1 MDDPAFILYAKV
13 ACGQVPSSF
22 VLMITMPHAAD
33 TLLGERAHTRCAHE
47 QQQGFDGSR
56 LLRYRFSHPLYMQF
70 GEAAASS
77 VTISKPEAAVP
88 IAKESKMGFATNAI
102 HGGQEPGPATGAI
115 VAPIYQTS
123 TYVYDELG
131 KNKGYDYARTNHPNR
146 KALERTIAKLEDG
159 HSAYVFTS
167 GMAGIDA
174 VFRLL
179 RPGDHVVLSEAVY
192 GGVFRLSTQLLVH
205 FGLEFSFVDTS
216 SEAAVVSAFR
226 PNTKMLYIETPT
238 NPTMRIADIAALAK
252 VASQRNIT
260 VVVDNT
266 FLSPYLQRPIELGAH
281 IVVHSMTKYLN
292 GHSDSTGGAV
302 VLTRK
307 EDAEKIYFIQRS
319 AGSGLAPMDC
329 FLISRGIKTLAVR
342 MLQHNANG
350 LVVARH
356 LDTHPKVQKVL
367 YPGLTSHP
375 QHEIARRQQKGPGG
389 MLSFDLGSLEAAR
402 RLLNHVK
409 LCALVE
415 SLGGVESLISLPAL
429 MTHASMPQKVRER
442 VGITEGLVR
451 LSVGIE
457 DAGDIIADLDQALH
471 HV

>member
-1 MDDPAFILYAKV
+1 
-13 ACGQVPSSF
+13 
-22 VLMITMPHAAD
+22 
-33 TLLGERAHTRCAHE
+33 
-47 QQQGFDGSR
+47 
-56 LLRYRFSHPLYMQF
+56 
-70 GEAAASS
+70 
-77 VTISKPEAAVP
+77 
-88 IAKESKMGFATNAI
+88 MGFATNAI
-102 HGGQEPGPATGAI
+102 HVGQEPDAATGAI

-123 TYVYDELG
+123 TYVNEELG

-146 KALERTIAKLEDG
+146 KALERTVAKLEGG
-159 HSAYVFTS
+159 HGAYVFTS

-216 SEAAVVSAFR
+216 TPDAVRMALR

-238 NPTMRIADIAALAK
+238 NPTLRVADISVMAKLANE
-252 VASQRNIT
+252 RNT
-260 VVVDNT
+260 TLVVDNT

-302 VLTRK
+302 VLTRPD
-307 EDAEKIYFIQRS
+307 DADKIYFIQRS

-350 LVVARH
+350 ITVARH
-356 LDTHPKVQKVL
+356 LDAHPKVRKVF
-367 YPGLTSHP
+367 YPGLPSHP

-389 MLSFDLGSLEAAR
+389 MLAFELGSVDAAR
-402 RLLNHVK
+402 RFLNHVK
-409 LCALVE
+409 LCALAE
-415 SLGGVESLISLPAL
+415 SLGGVETLISLPAM
-429 MTHASMPQKVRER
+429 MTHASMPKETQER

-457 DAGDIIADLDQALH
+457 DVEDIIADLDQALLY
-471 HV
+471 V

>member
-1 MDDPAFILYAKV
+1 
-13 ACGQVPSSF
+13 
-22 VLMITMPHAAD
+22 
-33 TLLGERAHTRCAHE
+33 
-47 QQQGFDGSR
+47 
-56 LLRYRFSHPLYMQF
+56 
-70 GEAAASS
+70 
-77 VTISKPEAAVP
+77 
-88 IAKESKMGFATNAI
+88 MGFSTNAI
-102 HGGQEPGPATGAI
+102 HVGQEPDPATGAI

-123 TYVYDELG
+123 TYVNEELG
-131 KNKGYDYARTNHPNR
+131 KNKGYDYARTAHPNR
-146 KALERTIAKLEDG
+146 RGLERCVAKLEG
-159 HSAYVFTS
+159 GRAAFVFSS

-216 SEAAVVSAFR
+216 SADAVRMALR
-226 PNTKMLYIETPT
+226 PNTKMLYVETPT
-238 NPTMRIADIAALAK
+238 NPTLRVTDISAMAK
-252 VASQRNIT
+252 VANERHVT
-260 VVVDNT
+260 MVVDNT

-302 VLTRK
+302 VLTRP
-307 EDAEKIYFIQRS
+307 EDGEKIYFIQRS

-350 LVVARH
+350 ISVARH
-356 LDTHPKVQKVL
+356 LDAHPKVRKVH
-367 YPGLTSHP
+367 YPGLPSHP
-375 QHEIARRQQKGPGG
+375 QHEIARRQQKGPGA

-402 RLLNHVK
+402 RFLNHVK
-409 LCALVE
+409 LCALAE
-415 SLGGVESLISLPAL
+415 SLGGVETLISLPAM
-429 MTHASMPQKVRER
+429 MTHASMPKETQER

-457 DAGDIIADLDQALH
+457 DVEDIIADLDQALLY
-471 HV
+471 V

>member
-1 MDDPAFILYAKV
+1 
-13 ACGQVPSSF
+13 
-22 VLMITMPHAAD
+22 
-33 TLLGERAHTRCAHE
+33 
-47 QQQGFDGSR
+47 
-56 LLRYRFSHPLYMQF
+56 
-70 GEAAASS
+70 
-77 VTISKPEAAVP
+77 
-88 IAKESKMGFATNAI
+88 MGFATNAI
-102 HGGQEPGPATGAI
+102 HVGQEPDPATGAI

-123 TYVYDELG
+123 TYVNEELG

-146 KALERTIAKLEDG
+146 KALERTIAKLEEG

-179 RPGDHVVLSEAVY
+179 RPGDHVVVSEAVY

-216 SEAAVVSAFR
+216 SADAVLLAFR

-238 NPTMRIADIAALAK
+238 NPTLRVADIAALAK
-252 VASQRNIT
+252 LANQRNIT

-302 VLTRK
+302 VLTRP

-319 AGSGLAPMDC
+319 AGAGLAPMDC

-350 LVVARH
+350 LMVARH
-356 LDTHPKVQKVL
+356 LDAHPKVRKVN
-367 YPGLTSHP
+367 YPGLANHP
-375 QHEIARRQQKGPGG
+375 QHEVARRQQKGPGG
-389 MLSFDLGSLEAAR
+389 MLSFELGSLEAAR
-402 RLLNHVK
+402 RFLNNVK
-409 LCALVE
+409 LCSLAE
-415 SLGGVESLISLPAL
+415 SLGGVETLISLPAL
-429 MTHASMPQKVRER
+429 MTHASMPPEVRER
-442 VGITEGLVR
+442 VGITDGLVR

-457 DAGDIIADLDQALH
+457 DAEDIIADLDQALLYS
-471 HV
+471 